1 MQNNKIK
8 IDGKV
13 SIITPTYNSEEFIL
27 DTIRSVQNQTY
38 TNWEMII
45 IDDCSTDRTVEL
57 IEKLKDS
64 RIRVIVQDT
73 NKGAA
78 MARNRAIE
86 EADGEFFAFL
96 DSDDSWK
103 IDKLEKQ
110 IRFMRENN
118 YDFTSTHYE
127 HVDKN
132 GNSLGIITKA
142 REKLDY
148 NGLLKYCPGNSTVI
162 YNAKKL
168 GVFFIP
174 DIKRRNDFVMW
185 LQVIKK
191 AKYNYGLLEPLTYY
205 QVREGSLS
213 SNKKTLIKY
222 QWYVYRKIENISVVK
237 SLYLLGHKIISV
249 LFK

>member
-1 MQNNKIK
+1 MQNNKVK

-13 SIITPTYNSEEFIL
+13 SIITPTYNSEEFVMH
-27 DTIRSVQNQTY
+27 TINSVLNQTY
-38 TNWEMII
+38 TNWEMLIV
-45 IDDCSTDRTVEL
+45 DDCSTDKTVEIIRQL
-57 IEKLKDS
+57 GDS
-64 RIRVIVQDT
+64 RIKVIVQDS

-86 EADGEFFAFL
+86 EADGEYFAFL
-96 DSDDSWK
+96 DSDDSWRE
-103 IDKLEKQ
+103 DKLEMQ
-110 IRFMRENN
+110 IHFMQENN
-118 YDFTSTHYE
+118 YNFTSTHYE
-127 HVDKN
+127 HVN
-132 GNSLGIITKA
+132 EEGIPTGTITKA
-142 REKLDY
+142 RKRLDY
-148 NGLLKYCPGNSTVI
+148 NGILKYCPGNSTVI
-162 YNAKKL
+162 YNAKNL

-222 QWYVYRKIENISVVK
+222 QWQVYREIEKLSLVK
-237 SLYLLGHKIISV
+237 SLYLLLHKIVSV
-249 LFK
+249 VLK

>member
-1 MQNNKIK
+1 MQNNKVK

-13 SIITPTYNSEEFIL
+13 SIITPTYNSEKFVL
-27 DTIRSVQNQTY
+27 NTIHSVLNQTY
-38 TNWEMII
+38 TNWEMLIV
-45 IDDCSTDRTVEL
+45 DDCSTDRTVEL
-57 IEKLKDS
+57 VNGLNEPRIKL
-64 RIRVIVQDT
+64 ILQE
-73 NKGAA
+73 NNCGAA

-96 DSDDSWK
+96 DSDDSWR

-110 IRFMRENN
+110 IHFMRENN

-127 HVDKN
+127 HVN
-132 GNSLGIITKA
+132 EEGISTGTITKA
-142 REKLDY
+142 RERLDY

-162 YNAKKL
+162 YNAKNL

-222 QWYVYRKIENISVVK
+222 QWRVYREIEKLSLVK
-237 SLYLLGHKIISV
+237 SLYLLLHKVFSV
-249 LFK
+249 VMK